1 MIGST
6 CSSSVKMN
14 NLLKCSQPVKSRA
27 TVFVA
32 LPLFFCFVFCPCGNE
47 TASNVGLLW
56 HCGICQI
63 FCGIIYGFATPTNIP
78 L

>member
-32 LPLFFCFVFCPCGNE
+32 LPLFFALCFALVTMKLP
-47 TASNVGLLW
+47 
-56 HCGICQI
+56 
-63 FCGIIYGFATPTNIP
+63 AT
-78 L
+78 